1 MRIYVYMLL
10 SIALISRLSAQNKFS
25 MSQYML
31 QHSFVNVAAIGNQE
45 TVNAALFHRSQWVGL
60 DGAPTS
66 QGLNVNLPF
75 RAARHTLGLMV
86 MHDKIGA
93 TDNSE
98 VSLGYA
104 YKARLSSKTSLLLGL
119 GATLDILKSNYSK
132 LYTNDNTD
140 PSLGKGSNSLLPNFK
155 YGMYLTS
162 GKFYAGIAVP
172 NLLENKIVTNGKG
185 QTKFNVEALHY
196 YLQAG
201 YLFTLSKNTQ
211 LGASTLVKE
220 VSGAPLQA
228 DLNLQFIFSEKFGVG
243 VSYRTSKDLVG
254 LVNYQI
260 TPMFKVG
267 YSYDYGFSNLAKYNS
282 GSHEIMLIFHRVT
295 NKKAIRP
302 LVPRF

>member
-1 MRIYVYMLL
+1 MRRYVYILL
-10 SIALISRLSAQNKFS
+10 SIATACKLHAQNKFS

-31 QHSFVNVAAIGNQE
+31 QHAFVNVAAIGNQE

-66 QGLNVNLPF
+66 QGLNMNLPF

-98 VSLGYA
+98 ISLGYA
-104 YKARLSSKTSLLLGL
+104 YKARLSSKTNLLFGL

-132 LYTNDNTD
+132 LYVNDNTD
-140 PSLGKGSNSLLPNFK
+140 PSLGKSANSLLPNFK

-172 NLLENKIVTNGKG
+172 DLLENKIVTNGKG
-185 QTKFNVEALHY
+185 KTKFNVEALHY

-201 YLFTLSKNTQ
+201 YLFTISKNTQ

-228 DLNLQFIFSEKFGVG
+228 DLNIQFIFSEKFGVG

-254 LVNYQI
+254 LVNYQL

-267 YSYDYGFSNLAKYNS
+267 YSYDYGFSDLAKYNS
-282 GSHEIMLIFHRVT
+282 GSHEIMLIFNRVT

>member
-1 MRIYVYMLL
+1 MRVSVYILL
-10 SIALISRLSAQNKFS
+10 SVAMICKLSAQNKFS

-31 QHSFVNVAAIGNQE
+31 HHAFVNVAAIGNQE

-75 RAARHTLGLMV
+75 KAARHTLGLTV

-132 LYTNDNTD
+132 LYANDNTD
-140 PSLGKGSNSLLPNFK
+140 PSLGKNANSLLPNFK

-162 GKFYAGIAVP
+162 GKFYAGIAIP

-185 QTKFNVEALHY
+185 ATKFNVDALHY

-201 YLFTLSKNTQ
+201 YLFTISKNTQ
-211 LGASTLVKE
+211 LGASTLIKE

-243 VSYRTSKDLVG
+243 VSYRTSKDIVG

-260 TPMFKVG
+260 TPMFKVS
-267 YSYDYGFSNLAKYNS
+267 YSYDYGFSNLAKYNT
-282 GSHEIMLIFHRVT
+282 GSHEIMLIFNRVT